1 MLTNSQKEHLTYTAI
16 GQIVTL
22 VALWIWT
29 SSYILPGLDKIW
41 VNVAEANTQINK
53 YTTTEKNGLTF
64 EEVSAYI
71 SSRPEYAELLKVMNA
86 DAVWTR
92 DVLMK
97 TDSEKAYL
105 EWIKDSIGWS
115 TEEKN
120 AINQYKVKLNS
131 IIPTLSP
138 VSGNTEEDN
147 IDLKSYIRFIETKIL
162 KQFNLDANLVLGMQW
177 ITTGENMPENIGSLE
192 LQIAFEATNKDISD
206 FISFINTAWNPEL
219 LTSTGILAK
228 DKIPA
233 VMSNPLIT
241 VKDFWLNKPI
251 DSKLPTDENGGRI
264 TLQFYM
270 RGISKDDINYLKE
283 NIKIRNEELW
293 KNIEIALEECKTQWA
308 LCGKIKDQLEILN
321 TKYRQYNIWT
331 SSSVGMDNVSQ
342 MYSLSKKV
350 STLKTLEEELAN
362 ITETTSK

>member
-16 GQIVTL
+16 GQVVTL

-41 VNVAEANTQINK
+41 VNIAEANTQIAT

-64 EEVSAYI
+64 EEVSTYI

-86 DAVWTR
+86 DVAWTR
-92 DVLMK
+92 EVLAK
-97 TDSEKAYL
+97 TNPEKVYL
-105 EWIKDSIGWS
+105 EWIKDSIGSS
-115 TEEKN
+115 TEERN

-138 VSGNTEEDN
+138 ISGNTEEDT

-177 ITTGENMPENIGSLE
+177 ITSGGNMPENIGSLE
-192 LQIAFEATNKDISD
+192 LQISFKATNKNISD
-206 FISFINTAWNPEL
+206 FISFINTAGNPEL

-228 DKIPA
+228 DKMPV

-241 VKDFWLNKPI
+241 VKDFWLDKPI
-251 DSKLPTDENGGRI
+251 NSSLPTEENGGRI

-270 RGISKDDINYLKE
+270 RGISKDDISYLKE

-293 KNIEIALEECKTQWA
+293 KNIEVALEECKAQWA
-308 LCGKIKDQLEILN
+308 LCGKIKDQLEALS
-321 TKYRQYNIWT
+321 TKYRQYNVST
-331 SSSVGMDNVSQ
+331 SSTIAPDNVSQ
-342 MYSLSKKV
+342 MYNLSKKV